1 MSNCNC
7 NTLHI
12 PKSQKIGK
20 SFNFSIWDRFS
31 AYENNEEKQDFVEY
45 EKNLYACI
53 KSVGMDDINPKKDT
67 EDGQRAGKYW
77 VRVVSNIKGDK
88 GDVFVPFVS
97 EDGILSWKRNSN
109 IEPEPANVMGPR
121 GYGLEFKWDG
131 SVIYIKRED
140 ESVWTAS
147 PNFTS
152 TKVYEPILDG
162 NNLTW
167 KVKDKTEVDIID
179 FGRVIGK
186 SAYEIAVDQGFEGSK
201 DEWIE
206 SLKGDPGS
214 NIVLRINDNWLQW
227 KYDFEEIAAYRNLYN
242 FENVIEQLSLELVNE
257 DSYNCIRL
265 KNRENEISIVKIPK
279 INEEDFVKKKI
290 FTNFAN
296 DINTKIQ
303 ELTDAIN
310 WLEIDN
316 N

>member
-1 MSNCNC
+1 
-7 NTLHI
+7 
-12 PKSQKIGK
+12 
-20 SFNFSIWDRFS
+20 
-31 AYENNEEKQDFVEY
+31 
-45 EKNLYACI
+45 
-53 KSVGMDDINPKKDT
+53 MDDINPKKDT

-109 IEPEPANVMGPR
+109 IEPEPVNVMGPR

-227 KYDFEEIAAYRNLYN
+227 KYDFEEIAAYRKL
-242 FENVIEQLSLELVNE
+242 
-257 DSYNCIRL
+257 
-265 KNRENEISIVKIPK
+265 
-279 INEEDFVKKKI
+279 
-290 FTNFAN
+290 
-296 DINTKIQ
+296 
-303 ELTDAIN
+303 
-310 WLEIDN
+310 
-316 N
+316 

>member
-12 PKSQKIGK
+12 PKSQKTGK

-53 KSVGMDDINPKKDT
+53 KSVGIDDINPKEDT
-67 EDGQRAGKYW
+67 EDGQKCGEYW
-77 VRVVSNIKGDK
+77 VRAVSGIKGDK
-88 GDVFVPFVS
+88 
-97 EDGILSWKRNSN
+97 
-109 IEPEPANVMGPR
+109 
-121 GYGLEFKWDG
+121 
-131 SVIYIKRED
+131 
-140 ESVWTAS
+140 
-147 PNFTS
+147 
-152 TKVYEPILDG
+152 
-162 NNLTW
+162 
-167 KVKDKTEVDIID
+167 
-179 FGRVIGK
+179 
-186 SAYEIAVDQGFEGSK
+186 
-201 DEWIE
+201 
-206 SLKGDPGS
+206 GS

-265 KNRENEISIVKIPK
+265 KNGENEISIVKIPK

>member
-1 MSNCNC
+1 M
-7 NTLHI
+7 
-12 PKSQKIGK
+12 
-20 SFNFSIWDRFS
+20 
-31 AYENNEEKQDFVEY
+31 
-45 EKNLYACI
+45 
-53 KSVGMDDINPKKDT
+53 
-67 EDGQRAGKYW
+67 
-77 VRVVSNIKGDK
+77 
-88 GDVFVPFVS
+88 
-97 EDGILSWKRNSN
+97 
-109 IEPEPANVMGPR
+109 
-121 GYGLEFKWDG
+121 
-131 SVIYIKRED
+131 VIYIKRED

-152 TKVYEPILDG
+152 TKVYEPVLDG

>member
-1 MSNCNC
+1 MSNCIC
-7 NTLHI
+7 NILRI
-12 PKSQKIGK
+12 SKKQKTGK

-53 KSVGMDDINPKKDT
+53 KSVGIDDINPKEDT
-67 EDGQRAGKYW
+67 EDGQKCGEYW
-77 VRVVSNIKGDK
+77 VRAVSGIKGDK
-88 GDVFVPFVS
+88 
-97 EDGILSWKRNSN
+97 
-109 IEPEPANVMGPR
+109 
-121 GYGLEFKWDG
+121 
-131 SVIYIKRED
+131 
-140 ESVWTAS
+140 
-147 PNFTS
+147 
-152 TKVYEPILDG
+152 
-162 NNLTW
+162 
-167 KVKDKTEVDIID
+167 
-179 FGRVIGK
+179 
-186 SAYEIAVDQGFEGSK
+186 
-201 DEWIE
+201 
-206 SLKGDPGS
+206 GS

-227 KYDFEEIAAYRNLYN
+227 KYDFEEITDYRNLYN
-242 FENVIEQLSLELVNE
+242 LENVIEQLSLELVNE